1 MGPKI
6 KSRNYAI
13 DCRPENQ
20 DKFIPGLCQQSV
32 ADGVRPIRK
41 SFVYTGLIACIRL
54 FSFDLKFGADASVD
68 FVQLKSTVKAF
79 RGVATPD
86 MAAVQQEVSL
96 SVFHK
101 EAVAS

>member
-1 MGPKI
+1 
-6 KSRNYAI
+6 
-13 DCRPENQ
+13 
-20 DKFIPGLCQQSV
+20 
-32 ADGVRPIRK
+32 VRPIRK